1 MRGIRAYFFLC
12 SELSRGPEA
21 WVDHYAGQVALAL
34 RGSHQTLR
42 CRIRLTRPAKGMR
55 AGGSGECQLSGGG
68 DISLT
73 LPGTLV
79 K

>member
-1 MRGIRAYFFLC
+1 MRGIRPTFF
-12 SELSRGPEA
+12 SAPNYPRSPEA